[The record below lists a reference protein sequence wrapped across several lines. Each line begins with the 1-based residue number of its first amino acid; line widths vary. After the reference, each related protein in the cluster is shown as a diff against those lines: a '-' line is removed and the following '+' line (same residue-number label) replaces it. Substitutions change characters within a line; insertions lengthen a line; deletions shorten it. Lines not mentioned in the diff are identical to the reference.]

1 MSDDNSA
8 AATRI
13 LELSQA
19 CQRILRDQGP
29 AIQSGVLADL
39 LSLWLAGHC
48 VVEEIGQPERP
59 ETDKLREEILAALIE
74 LVRELVPT
82 SEKEILQRAEP
93 KGRA

>member
-1 MSDDNSA
+1 MIGDISPK
-8 AATRI
+8 I
-13 LELSQA
+13 FELSQA

-29 AIQSGVLADL
+29 VIQSAVLADL

-48 VVEEIGQPERP
+48 VIEEIGQPERP

-74 LVRELVPT
+74 LARDLVPA
-82 SEKEILQRAEP
+82 SEEEILQRAGP